1 MQDICIKGSDVKKV
15 YEQMNFGTALCSKSQ
30 KLLIDMCVLF
40 STRLTLKQ
48 LCDHEKASMTNFCSS
63 RMWRKCSLHVQNYCT
78 CSNHLTLMWI
88 CTLLILHLGA

>member
-30 KLLIDMCVLF
+30 RLLIDMRVLF

-48 LCDHEKASMTNFCSS
+48 LCELAVIFACDDSICKKP
-63 RMWRKCSLHVQNYCT
+63 RKSLNDELLFKQNVEEVLFACPEL
-78 CSNHLTLMWI
+78 LT
-88 CTLLILHLGA
+88 TAGGS